1 MPERR
6 RAGRRVAGILGCA
19 AILAAIVMGVKYGFP
34 GAKRGGSGSAG
45 STAAA
50 LDERTPL
57 ADLGEAARNSD
68 PRVLAVIQRRL
79 TPASG
84 APRTAY
90 TEDEAKG
97 WLQVL
102 LGLRT
107 GYLGFN
113 ATGRGVAVSAA
124 CRIFEGFAIEPA
136 PPQWIEALP
145 PLHDLLNASM
155 GDSEPNLR
163 AAALDEVARLWVW
176 LPARPI
182 TPAEESSLARWKEQ
196 VYRPVIRCLGQ
207 RDALTIVKA
216 IACLG
221 ALPVDN
227 AAAPALAYI
236 DNADPDIR
244 KQTLIS
250 FSRRNL
256 LLTEDL
262 LLTRLHDTDPIIRDA
277 ANGIL
282 KLRGMSQEQ
291 ISLGRLIFSPSPQ
304 QRISVISLL
313 KGRTDVDP
321 AIWLIQLS
329 RDPEEMVRISA
340 VEAMSSL
347 PSTAVRRRLQ
357 EMTRSDRSETV
368 RKAAGKLT
376 PSVREN
382 TASLPPLP
390 GSPSLNPK
398 AN

>member
-19 AILAAIVMGVKYGFP
+19 AVLAAIVMGVRYGFP
-34 GAKRGGSGSAG
+34 GANRGGSGPAG
-45 STAAA
+45 STVAAP
-50 LDERTPL
+50 DERTPL

-84 APRTAY
+84 AARTAY

-113 ATGRGVAVSAA
+113 ATGRGVAVTAA
-124 CRIFEGFAIEPA
+124 CRIFDGFAVEPA
-136 PPQWIEALP
+136 PPEWIEALS

-163 AAALDEVARLWVW
+163 AAALEEVGKLWVW
-176 LPARPI
+176 LPARSI
-182 TPAEESSLARWKEQ
+182 TPAEESSLARWKEK

-207 RDALTIVKA
+207 RDARTIVAA

-236 DNADPDIR
+236 DNADPEIR

-262 LLTRLHDTDPIIRDA
+262 LLTRLHDAEPIIREA

-291 ISLGRLIFSPSPQ
+291 ISLGRLIFSPKPQ
-304 QRISVISLL
+304 QRISVIPLL
-313 KGRTDVDP
+313 KDRTDVDP

-340 VEAMSSL
+340 VEAMGSL
-347 PSTAVRRRLQ
+347 PSSAVRRRLA
-357 EMTRSDRSETV
+357 EMSRSDRSETV
-368 RKAAGKLT
+368 RKAAGKIAT
-376 PSVREN
+376 TAREN

-390 GSPSLNPK
+390 GSPRLNPK

>member
-19 AILAAIVMGVKYGFP
+19 AILAAIVVGVRYGFP
-34 GAKRGGSGSAG
+34 GANRGGSGSAG
-45 STAAA
+45 STVAA

-57 ADLGEAARNSD
+57 ADLGEAARSSD
-68 PRVLAVIQRRL
+68 PRVLAVIQQRL
-79 TPASG
+79 TRADG
-84 APRTAY
+84 ARTAY
-90 TEDEAKG
+90 TDEEAAD
-97 WLQVL
+97 WLQVM

-136 PPQWIEALP
+136 PPQWVEALP
-145 PLHDLLNASM
+145 PLHDLLSASM
-155 GDSEPNLR
+155 GDSEPTLR
-163 AAALDEVARLWVW
+163 AAALEEVGKLWVW
-176 LPARPI
+176 LPARSI
-182 TPAEESSLARWKEQ
+182 TPAEESSLARWKEKI
-196 VYRPVIRCLGQ
+196 YYPVIRCLGQ
-207 RDALTIVKA
+207 RDARTLVAAVK
-216 IACLG
+216 CLG
-221 ALPVDN
+221 ALPIDK

-236 DNADPDIR
+236 DNADPEIR

-250 FSRRNL
+250 FTRRNL

-262 LLTRLHDTDPIIRDA
+262 LLTRLHDAEPMIREEA
-277 ANGIL
+277 SIVL

-291 ISLGRLIFSPSPQ
+291 ISLGRLIFSPRPQ
-304 QRISVISLL
+304 QRISVIPLL
-313 KGRTDVDP
+313 KNRTDVDP

-340 VEAMSSL
+340 VEAMGAL
-347 PSTAVRRRLQ
+347 PSSAVRRRLA
-357 EMTRSDRSETV
+357 EMARSDRSETV
-368 RKAAGKLT
+368 RKAAGKLAPT
-376 PSVREN
+376 AREN

>member
-1 MPERR
+1 
-6 RAGRRVAGILGCA
+6 
-19 AILAAIVMGVKYGFP
+19 
-34 GAKRGGSGSAG
+34 
-45 STAAA
+45 
-50 LDERTPL
+50 
-57 ADLGEAARNSD
+57 
-68 PRVLAVIQRRL
+68 VIQQRL
-79 TPASG
+79 TPAANTS
-84 APRTAY
+84 RTAY

-124 CRIFEGFAIEPA
+124 CRIFEGFAVEPA

-155 GDSEPNLR
+155 SDSEPNLR

-176 LPARPI
+176 LPARSI

-207 RDALTIVKA
+207 RDTLTVVKA

-227 AAAPALAYI
+227 ASAPALAYI
-236 DNADPDIR
+236 DNADPEIR
-244 KQTLIS
+244 KQTLVS
-250 FSRRNL
+250 FARRNL

-262 LLTRLHDTDPIIRDA
+262 LLTRLHDSDPMIREA
-277 ANGIL
+277 VNGIL
-282 KLRGMSQEQ
+282 KVRGMSQEQ
-291 ISLGRLIFSPSPQ
+291 ISLGRLIFSPMPQ
-304 QRISVISLL
+304 QRISVIPLL
-313 KGRTDVDP
+313 KDRTDVDP

-340 VEAMSSL
+340 VEAMGSL
-347 PSTAVRRRLQ
+347 PSSAVRRRLA
-357 EMTRSDRSETV
+357 EMARSDRSETV
-368 RKAAGKLT
+368 RKAAGKIA
-376 PSVREN
+376 PGAREN

>member
-19 AILAAIVMGVKYGFP
+19 AILAAIVVGVRYGFP
-34 GAKRGGSGSAG
+34 GANRGGSGSAG
-45 STAAA
+45 STVAA

-57 ADLGEAARNSD
+57 ADLGEAARSSD
-68 PRVLAVIQRRL
+68 PRVLAVIQQRL
-79 TPASG
+79 TPAAG
-84 APRTAY
+84 AARIAY

-97 WLQVL
+97 WLQVM

-113 ATGRGVAVSAA
+113 ATGRGVAVGAA

-136 PPQWIEALP
+136 SPVGRGPPPAPRPAQRQHGRFRTDPA
-145 PLHDLLNASM
+145 
-155 GDSEPNLR
+155 GR
-163 AAALDEVARLWVW
+163 GARRSRQAVGLA
-176 LPARPI
+176 ARPI
-182 TPAEESSLARWKEQ
+182 DHAGRGVLPGEVEGE

-207 RDALTIVKA
+207 RDARTIVAA

-236 DNADPDIR
+236 DNADPEIR

-250 FSRRNL
+250 FARRNL

-262 LLTRLHDTDPIIRDA
+262 LLTRLHDAEPMIRDA
-277 ANGIL
+277 ANSIL

-291 ISLGRLIFSPSPQ
+291 ISLGRLIFSPKPQ
-304 QRISVISLL
+304 QRISVIPLL
-313 KGRTDVDP
+313 KDRTDVDP

-340 VEAMSSL
+340 VEAMGALQSS
-347 PSTAVRRRLQ
+347 AVRRRLA
-357 EMTRSDRSETV
+357 EMARSDRSETV
-368 RKAAGKLT
+368 RKAAGKLAPT
-376 PSVREN
+376 AREN